1 MDRAVSPSLLL
12 TCTLLHL
19 ITLPALMNSVLKQFY
34 NPVLATVAD
43 NLDMHA
49 VCEAVEKLDTQY
61 PKIVRKVLL
70 SDYRDND

>member
-1 MDRAVSPSLLL
+1 MDQVVSPSLLL

-49 VCEAVEKLDTQY
+49 VCEAVEKLDAQY
-61 PKIVRKVLL
+61 RKIVPEVRL
-70 SDYRDND
+70 SDYTDND